1 MRFLDANIII
11 RYLTGDK
18 PEVLGR
24 CTALFQRLHDGDEQV
39 STVEAV
45 VAEVVYV
52 LASPK
57 LYRLTGPEIAERL
70 KPLLLL
76 RGLHLPH
83 KQTTC
88 EALDLYA
95 VHQGLDFADALEIAH
110 MQRLGIAEIY
120 SYDQHFDRFKGRVR
134 RVEP

>member
-1 MRFLDANIII
+1 MRFLDANIFI

-18 PEVLGR
+18 PEVLDR

-39 STVEAV
+39 AMVEAV
-45 VAEVVYV
+45 VAEVVFV

-57 LYRLTGPEIAERL
+57 LYGLTGLEISERV

-76 RGLHLPH
+76 RGVQLPH

-88 EALDLYA
+88 EAIDIYA
-95 VHQGLDFADALEIAH
+95 AHRDLDFADALEIAH
-110 MQRLGIAEIY
+110 MKRLGITEIY
-120 SYDQHFDRFKGRVR
+120 SFDKHFDRYRGQVR
-134 RVEP
+134 RIEP